1 MGVINMKN
9 IFTTLL
15 ISLLVCSS
23 GCANKVVSKQ
33 KIEAEEMDYT
43 IYEIEEKPDYSD
55 GKGLMINKE
64 TNAFKTGTADY
75 TFTGQEGTYNIDI
88 TYVDEEEPLAPVDK
102 RYSKYTLEIIRGG
115 SVLKT
120 DTWIA
125 NKLLGFHSISKNTLT
140 VRHITGVA
148 LKPDDIIRIKGTATG
163 GEHAEHA
170 RLDYMV
176 ITPE

>member
-1 MGVINMKN
+1 V
-9 IFTTLL
+9 
-15 ISLLVCSS
+15 SSS
-23 GCANKVVSKQ
+23 GCAEKAISKL

-43 IYEIEEKPDYSD
+43 IYEIEEKRDYSG

-64 TNAFKTGTADY
+64 TNAFMTGTADY
-75 TFTGQEGTYNIDI
+75 TFTGLEGTYNIEI

-102 RYSKYTLEIIRGG
+102 RYSKYTLGVLRGK

-125 NKLLGFHSISKNTLT
+125 NKRLGFHSINKNTLT
-140 VRHITGVA
+140 DRHITGVV
-148 LKPDDIIRIKGTATG
+148 LKPGDIIRIEGTATG

-170 RLDYMV
+170 RLDCMV
-176 ITPE
+176 IAPAGVSTIAE